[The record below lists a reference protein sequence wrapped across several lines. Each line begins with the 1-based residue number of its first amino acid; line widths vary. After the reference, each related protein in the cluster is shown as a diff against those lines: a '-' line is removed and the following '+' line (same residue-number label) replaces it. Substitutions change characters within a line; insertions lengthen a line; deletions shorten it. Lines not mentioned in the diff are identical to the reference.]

1 VSTTLQDIADM
12 LKLSKSTVS
21 RALSGDP
28 RVAEDTRARVVSLA
42 RHMGYTPNPTA
53 RALATRRTN
62 TIGLAVPWAPRSL
75 SDPFYLEF
83 LGAAGDEAMRNG
95 YSLFLSAP
103 DGDGAGVVRAHTELA
118 DPRRIDGMILTE
130 PKANDE
136 RIELLRSVELPFV
149 VLGVASDPDVSWI
162 SGDNTAG
169 ARDAVDHLISLGHTS
184 IACITGPPDQTSSDA
199 RFEGYRLA
207 MCRAGLPID
216 RNIIVAGDFT
226 QSGGHSAMRVI
237 INSGRVP
244 SAVFACNDVMAL
256 GAMRALRE
264 AGLTVP
270 ADVSVVGFD
279 GISMA
284 EYVDPP
290 LATVKQPIQELG
302 RMAVQ
307 ILIGHVSGEA
317 DPAHR
322 VLPVQYQ
329 PRDSVGPPRIGA
341 QATDGGVMPYTIHVP
356 AVIRRVSVRP
366 RTHADH

>member
-12 LKLSKSTVS
+12 LRLSKSTVS

-28 RVAEDTRARVVSLA
+28 RVAEDTRARVAALA

-62 TIGLAVPWAPRSL
+62 TIGLVVPWAPRSL

-83 LGAAGDEAMRNG
+83 LGAAGDEAMRSG

-103 DGDGAGVVRAHTELA
+103 DGDGAGAVRAHAELA

-130 PKANDE
+130 PRASDE
-136 RIELLRSVELPFV
+136 RITLLHSVGLPFV
-149 VLGVASDPDVSWI
+149 VLGVAPDPDVSWI

-169 ARDAVDHLISLGHTS
+169 ARDAVDYLIGLGHTR
-184 IACITGPPDQTSSDA
+184 IACITGPPDQTASDA

-207 MCRAGLPID
+207 MSGAGLPLD
-216 RNIIVAGDFT
+216 RNIIEAADFT
-226 QSGGHSAMRVI
+226 QSGGYSAMNVVI
-237 INSGRVP
+237 GSRGAP

-264 AGLTVP
+264 AGLAVP

-307 ILIGHVSGEA
+307 ILIGRMSGGGG
-317 DPAHR
+317 PAHCT
-322 VLPVQYQ
+322 LPVEFQ

-341 QATDGGVMPYTIHVP
+341 NATGRG
-356 AVIRRVSVRP
+356 
-366 RTHADH
+366 

>member
-1 VSTTLQDIADM
+1 MSTTLQDIADM

-28 RVAEDTRARVVSLA
+28 RVAEDTRARVASLA

-75 SDPFYLEF
+75 SDPFCLEF
-83 LGAAGDEAMRNG
+83 LGAAGDEAMRSG
-95 YSLFLSAP
+95 YSLFLSTP
-103 DGDGAGVVRAHTELA
+103 DGDGAGAVRAHAELA

-130 PKANDE
+130 PRANDE
-136 RIELLRSVELPFV
+136 RIALLQSVGLPFV
-149 VLGVASDPDVSWI
+149 VLGVVPDPLVSWI
-162 SGDNTAG
+162 SGDNTTG
-169 ARDAVDHLISLGHTS
+169 ARDAVDYMISLGHTR
-184 IACITGPPDQTSSDA
+184 IACITGPPDQTASDA

-207 MCRAGLPID
+207 MSGAGLPLD
-216 RNIIVAGDFT
+216 RNIIEAGDFT
-226 QSGGHSAMRVI
+226 QSGGYSAMHAI
-237 INSGRVP
+237 IGSRGVP

-264 AGLTVP
+264 AGLAVP
-270 ADVSVVGFD
+270 SDVSVVGFD

-307 ILIGHVSGEA
+307 ILIGRMSGEGG
-317 DPAHR
+317 PVR
-322 VLPVQYQ
+322 CILPVQFQ
-329 PRDSVGPPRIGA
+329 PRDSVGSPRLGA
-341 QATDGGVMPYTIHVP
+341 NA
-356 AVIRRVSVRP
+356 
-366 RTHADH
+366 ADRG

>member
-1 VSTTLQDIADM
+1 VSSPTLQDIADM

-28 RVAEDTRARVVSLA
+28 RVAEGTRARVASLA
-42 RHMGYTPNPTA
+42 GHMGYTPNPTA

-95 YSLFLSAP
+95 YSLFLSTP
-103 DGDGAGVVRAHTELA
+103 DGDGPGAVRAHSELA

-130 PKANDE
+130 PRANDE
-136 RIELLRSVELPFV
+136 RISFLRRVELPFV
-149 VLGVASDPDVSWI
+149 VLGVASDPEVSYI
-162 SGDNTAG
+162 TGDNTAG
-169 ARDAVDHLISLGHTS
+169 ARDAVDYLISLGHTR
-184 IACITGPPDQTSSDA
+184 IACITGPPDQTASDA

-207 MCRAGLPID
+207 MCSAGLPID
-216 RNIIVAGDFT
+216 RNIMAAGDFT
-226 QSGGHSAMRVI
+226 QSGGHSAMRAI
-237 INSGRVP
+237 IDSGWVP

-264 AGLTVP
+264 AGLAVP

-302 RMAVQ
+302 RTAVQ
-307 ILIGHVSGEA
+307 ILIGRMSGEGG
-317 DPAHR
+317 PAHC
-322 VLPVQYQ
+322 VLPVEFQ

-341 QATDGGVMPYTIHVP
+341 SATGRG
-356 AVIRRVSVRP
+356 
-366 RTHADH
+366 

>member
-1 VSTTLQDIADM
+1 MSTTLQDIADM

-28 RVAEDTRARVVSLA
+28 GVAEDTRARVASLA

-83 LGAAGDEAMRNG
+83 LGAAGDEAMRSG
-95 YSLFLSAP
+95 YSLFLSTP
-103 DGDGAGVVRAHTELA
+103 DGDGDGAVRAHAELA

-130 PKANDE
+130 PRANDE
-136 RIELLRSVELPFV
+136 RITLLHSVGLPFV
-149 VLGVASDPDVSWI
+149 VLGVVPDPSVSWI

-169 ARDAVDHLISLGHTS
+169 ARDAVDYLIALGHTS
-184 IACITGPPDQTSSDA
+184 IACITGPPDQTASDA

-207 MCRAGLPID
+207 MSSAGLPMD
-216 RNIIVAGDFT
+216 RNIIEAGDFT
-226 QSGGHSAMRVI
+226 QSGGYSAMHAI
-237 INSGRVP
+237 IGPRRIP

-256 GAMRALRE
+256 GATRALRE
-264 AGLTVP
+264 AGLAIP

-307 ILIGHVSGEA
+307 VLIGRMSGEGG
-317 DPAHR
+317 PAHCI
-322 VLPVQYQ
+322 LPVQFQ
-329 PRDSVGPPRIGA
+329 PRDSVGPPRLWA
-341 QATDGGVMPYTIHVP
+341 N
-356 AVIRRVSVRP
+356 AVDRR
-366 RTHADH
+366 

>member
-1 VSTTLQDIADM
+1 MSTTLQDIADM
-12 LKLSKSTVS
+12 LKLSKSTIS

-28 RVAEDTRARVVSLA
+28 RVAEDTRERVAALA

-83 LGAAGDEAMRNG
+83 LGAAGDEAMRSG

-103 DGDGAGVVRAHTELA
+103 DGDGAGAVRAHAELA

-130 PKANDE
+130 PRANDE
-136 RIELLRSVELPFV
+136 RIALLRSVGLHFV

-162 SGDNTAG
+162 SGDNTVG
-169 ARDAVDHLISLGHTS
+169 ARDAVGYLIGLGHTR
-184 IACITGPPDQTSSDA
+184 IACITGPPDQTASDA

-207 MCRAGLPID
+207 MSGAGLPMD
-216 RNIIVAGDFT
+216 RNIIEAGDFT
-226 QSGGHSAMRVI
+226 QSGGYSAMNAMISSRQA
-237 INSGRVP
+237 P

-264 AGLTVP
+264 AGLAVP

-307 ILIGHVSGEA
+307 ILIRRMSGEGG
-317 DPAHR
+317 PVHSI
-322 VLPVQYQ
+322 LPVQFQ
-329 PRDSVGPPRIGA
+329 PRDSVGPPRIGTD
-341 QATDGGVMPYTIHVP
+341 ATDRG
-356 AVIRRVSVRP
+356 
-366 RTHADH
+366 

>member
-1 VSTTLQDIADM
+1 MSTTLQDIADM
-12 LKLSKSTVS
+12 LRLSKSTVS

-28 RVAEDTRARVVSLA
+28 RVAEDTRARVAALA

-62 TIGLAVPWAPRSL
+62 TIGLVVPWAPRSL

-83 LGAAGDEAMRNG
+83 LGAAGDEAMRSG

-103 DGDGAGVVRAHTELA
+103 DGDGAGAVRAHAELA

-130 PKANDE
+130 PRASDE
-136 RIELLRSVELPFV
+136 RITLLHSVGLPFV
-149 VLGVASDPDVSWI
+149 VLGVAPDPDVSWI

-169 ARDAVDHLISLGHTS
+169 ARDAVDYLIGLGHTR
-184 IACITGPPDQTSSDA
+184 IACITGPPDQTASDA

-207 MCRAGLPID
+207 MSGAGLPLD
-216 RNIIVAGDFT
+216 RNIIEAADFT
-226 QSGGHSAMRVI
+226 QSGGYSAMNVVI
-237 INSGRVP
+237 GSRGAP

-264 AGLTVP
+264 AGLAVP

-307 ILIGHVSGEA
+307 ILIGRMSGGGG
-317 DPAHR
+317 PAHCT
-322 VLPVQYQ
+322 LPVEFQ
-329 PRDSVGPPRIGA
+329 PRDSVGPARIGA
-341 QATDGGVMPYTIHVP
+341 NATGRG
-356 AVIRRVSVRP
+356 
-366 RTHADH
+366 

>member
-1 VSTTLQDIADM
+1 MSPTLQDIADV

-28 RVAEDTRARVVSLA
+28 RVAESTRVRVSSLA
-42 RHMGYTPNPTA
+42 QHMGYRPNATA

-62 TIGLAVPWAPRSL
+62 TIGLVVPWVPRSL

-83 LGAAGDEAMRNG
+83 LGAAGDAAMRSG

-103 DGDGAGVVRAHTELA
+103 DGDGAGAVRAHAELA

-136 RIELLRSVELPFV
+136 RIALLHGIGLPFV
-149 VLGVASDPDVSWI
+149 VLGVASDPEVSWI

-169 ARDAVDHLISLGHTS
+169 AFDAVDHLISLGHTR
-184 IACITGPPDQTSSDA
+184 IACITGPPDQTASEA
-199 RFEGYRLA
+199 RFEGYRSA
-207 MCRAGLPID
+207 MSGAGLPID
-216 RNIIVAGDFT
+216 RNTIEAGDFT
-226 QSGGHSAMRVI
+226 QPGGHTAMRAI
-237 INSGRVP
+237 IDSGRAP
-244 SAVFACNDVMAL
+244 SAVFVCNDVMAF

-264 AGLTVP
+264 AGLAIP

-279 GISMA
+279 GIAMA

-290 LATVKQPIQELG
+290 LATVNQPIQELG

-307 ILIGHVSGEA
+307 ILIEQMSGEGG
-317 DPAHR
+317 PAHC
-322 VLPVQYQ
+322 VLPVQYR
-329 PRDSVGPPRIGA
+329 PSNSVGPPRTRAEAINRG
-341 QATDGGVMPYTIHVP
+341 
-356 AVIRRVSVRP
+356 
-366 RTHADH
+366 

>member
-1 VSTTLQDIADM
+1 M
-12 LKLSKSTVS
+12 LRLSKSTVS

-28 RVAEDTRARVVSLA
+28 RVAEDTRARVAALA

-62 TIGLAVPWAPRSL
+62 TIGLVVPWAPRSL

-83 LGAAGDEAMRNG
+83 LGAAGDEAMRSG

-103 DGDGAGVVRAHTELA
+103 DGDGAGAVRAHAELA

-130 PKANDE
+130 PRASDE
-136 RIELLRSVELPFV
+136 RITLLHSVGLPFV
-149 VLGVASDPDVSWI
+149 VLGVAPDPDVSWI

-169 ARDAVDHLISLGHTS
+169 ARDAVDYLIGLGHTR
-184 IACITGPPDQTSSDA
+184 IACITGPPDQTASDA

-207 MCRAGLPID
+207 MSGAGLPLD
-216 RNIIVAGDFT
+216 RNIIEAADFT
-226 QSGGHSAMRVI
+226 QSGGYSAMNVVI
-237 INSGRVP
+237 GSRGAP

-264 AGLTVP
+264 AGLAVP

-307 ILIGHVSGEA
+307 ILIGRMSGGGG
-317 DPAHR
+317 PAHCT
-322 VLPVQYQ
+322 LPVEFQ

-341 QATDGGVMPYTIHVP
+341 NATGRG
-356 AVIRRVSVRP
+356 
-366 RTHADH
+366 

>member
-1 VSTTLQDIADM
+1 MSFTLQDIADM
-12 LKLSKSTVS
+12 LKVSKSTVS

-28 RVAEDTRARVVSLA
+28 RVAEGTRARVASLA
-42 RHMGYTPNPTA
+42 SHMGYTPNPTA

-103 DGDGAGVVRAHTELA
+103 EGDGPGALRAHSELA

-130 PKANDE
+130 PRANDE
-136 RIELLRSVELPFV
+136 RIAFLRGIELPFV
-149 VLGVASDPDVSWI
+149 VLGVAPDPEVSYVC
-162 SGDNTAG
+162 GDNVTG
-169 ARDAVDHLISLGHTS
+169 ARDAVEHLISLGHTR
-184 IACITGPPDQTSSDA
+184 IACITGPPDQTASEA

-207 MCRAGLPID
+207 MCGAGLPMD
-216 RNIIVAGDFT
+216 RNIAAVGDFT
-226 QSGGHSAMRVI
+226 QSGGYSAAHAI
-237 INSGRVP
+237 INSGQAP

-264 AGLTVP
+264 AGLAVP
-270 ADVSVVGFD
+270 GDVSVVGFD

-302 RMAVQ
+302 RMAVH
-307 ILIGHVSGEA
+307 ILIGRMNGEGG
-317 DPAHR
+317 PAHCI
-322 VLPVQYQ
+322 LPAKFQ
-329 PRDSVGPPRIGA
+329 PRDSVGPPRIGGKA
-341 QATDGGVMPYTIHVP
+341 MDRG
-356 AVIRRVSVRP
+356 
-366 RTHADH
+366 

>member
-1 VSTTLQDIADM
+1 M

-28 RVAEDTRARVVSLA
+28 RVAEDTRARVASLA

-83 LGAAGDEAMRNG
+83 LGAAGDEAMRSG
-95 YSLFLSAP
+95 YSLFLSTP
-103 DGDGAGVVRAHTELA
+103 DGDGAGAVRAHAELA

-130 PKANDE
+130 PRANDE
-136 RIELLRSVELPFV
+136 RIALLQSVGLPFV
-149 VLGVASDPDVSWI
+149 VLGVVPDPLVSWI
-162 SGDNTAG
+162 SGDNTTG
-169 ARDAVDHLISLGHTS
+169 ARDAVDYMISLGHTR
-184 IACITGPPDQTSSDA
+184 IACITGPPDQTASDA

-207 MCRAGLPID
+207 MSGAGLPLD
-216 RNIIVAGDFT
+216 RNIIEAGDFT
-226 QSGGHSAMRVI
+226 QSGGYSAMHAI
-237 INSGRVP
+237 IGSRGVP

-264 AGLTVP
+264 AGLAVP
-270 ADVSVVGFD
+270 SDVSVVGFD

-307 ILIGHVSGEA
+307 VLIGRMSGEGG
-317 DPAHR
+317 PAHCI
-322 VLPVQYQ
+322 LPVQFQ
-329 PRDSVGPPRIGA
+329 PRDSVGPPRLWA
-341 QATDGGVMPYTIHVP
+341 N
-356 AVIRRVSVRP
+356 AVDRR
-366 RTHADH
+366 

>member
-1 VSTTLQDIADM
+1 MSTTLQDIADM
-12 LKLSKSTVS
+12 LRLSKSTVS

-28 RVAEDTRARVVSLA
+28 RVAEDTRARVAALA

-62 TIGLAVPWAPRSL
+62 TIGLVVPWAPRSL

-83 LGAAGDEAMRNG
+83 LGAAGDEAMRSG

-103 DGDGAGVVRAHTELA
+103 DGDGAGAVRAHAELA

-130 PKANDE
+130 PRASDE
-136 RIELLRSVELPFV
+136 RITLLHSVGLPFV
-149 VLGVASDPDVSWI
+149 VLGVAPDPDVSWI

-169 ARDAVDHLISLGHTS
+169 ARDAVDYLIGLGHTR
-184 IACITGPPDQTSSDA
+184 IACITGPPDQTASDA

-207 MCRAGLPID
+207 MSGAGLPLD
-216 RNIIVAGDFT
+216 RNIIEAADFT
-226 QSGGHSAMRVI
+226 QSGGYSAMNVVI
-237 INSGRVP
+237 GSRGAP

-264 AGLTVP
+264 AGLAVP

-307 ILIGHVSGEA
+307 ILIGRMSGGGG
-317 DPAHR
+317 PAHCT
-322 VLPVQYQ
+322 LPVEFQ

-341 QATDGGVMPYTIHVP
+341 NATGRG
-356 AVIRRVSVRP
+356 
-366 RTHADH
+366 

>member
-1 VSTTLQDIADM
+1 MSTTLQDIADM

-28 RVAEDTRARVVSLA
+28 RVAEDTRARVASLA

-83 LGAAGDEAMRNG
+83 LGAAGDEAMRSG
-95 YSLFLSAP
+95 YSLFLSTP
-103 DGDGAGVVRAHTELA
+103 DGDGAGAVRAHAELA

-130 PKANDE
+130 PRANDE
-136 RIELLRSVELPFV
+136 RIALLQSVGLPFV
-149 VLGVASDPDVSWI
+149 VLGVVPDPLVSWI
-162 SGDNTAG
+162 SGDNTTG
-169 ARDAVDHLISLGHTS
+169 ARDAVDYMISLGHTR
-184 IACITGPPDQTSSDA
+184 IACITGPPDQTASDA

-207 MCRAGLPID
+207 MSGAGLPLD
-216 RNIIVAGDFT
+216 RNIIEAGDFT
-226 QSGGHSAMRVI
+226 QSGGYSAMHAI
-237 INSGRVP
+237 IGSRGVP

-264 AGLTVP
+264 AGLAVP
-270 ADVSVVGFD
+270 SDVSVVGFD

-307 ILIGHVSGEA
+307 VLIGRMSGEGG
-317 DPAHR
+317 PAHCI
-322 VLPVQYQ
+322 LPVQFQ
-329 PRDSVGPPRIGA
+329 PRDSVGPPRLWA
-341 QATDGGVMPYTIHVP
+341 N
-356 AVIRRVSVRP
+356 AVDRR
-366 RTHADH
+366 